1 MKKEE
6 IISILERLQKAFQ
19 EKETK
24 CFEDMAFMR
33 KHKFEMEEAA
43 LRYKQEAYN
52 DAWLTIWHE
61 IDKLQNNE

>member
-6 IISILERLQKAFQ
+6 VIGILEKLQNDFQ

-33 KHKFEMEEAA
+33 KHNFEMEANA
-43 LRYKQEAYN
+43 IKYKQEAYN
-52 DAWLTIWHE
+52 DAWLAIFNE
-61 IDKLQNNE
+61 IDKLQRDE